1 MLIEFLGLPGCG
13 KSTLSRSLADLMV
26 EQRFVVDET
35 TYDLD
40 HRRRKLGRQCAKLAY
55 LFPFAARNPNRV
67 LSNLLAIARTRQ
79 SSLADLRRAGF
90 NWVFILSVVARKQSP
105 SIIRVLDQGIAQA
118 IWSIGFAAQSGSWLE
133 LLSTRNKQAAAMP
146 DLVVRVRADFATIGD
161 RLGARKRRVS
171 RMDAVGRD
179 LEALRRAENIVDLIV
194 SRLRA
199 IGVPVIEIDNNDVAQ
214 LAQGASR
221 IATVIMTGLREQKTA
236 SLPRHRQGVSI
247 ETTASKRPAP
257 AVNLLAHQPAL
268 PMLLK
273 TQVDADATR
282 SVIGL

>member
-55 LFPFAARNPNRV
+55 LFPFAARNPNSV

-90 NWVFILSVVARKQSP
+90 NWVVILSVVARKQSP
-105 SIIRVLDQGIAQA
+105 SIITVLDQGIAQA
-118 IWSIGFAAQSGSWLE
+118 IWTIGFAAQRGSWLE
-133 LLSTRNKQAAAMP
+133 LLPTRNKQAAAMP

-194 SRLRA
+194 SRLQA

-214 LAQGASR
+214 LALGASR
-221 IATVIMTGLREQKTA
+221 IATVIMTGLSEQKTA
-236 SLPRHRQGVSI
+236 PLPRHQQGVS
-247 ETTASKRPAP
+247 A
-257 AVNLLAHQPAL
+257 
-268 PMLLK
+268 
-273 TQVDADATR
+273 
-282 SVIGL
+282 

>member
-13 KSTLSRSLADLMV
+13 KSTLSRRLAELMM

-40 HRRRKLGRQCAKLAY
+40 HRRRKLGRRCAKLAY
-55 LFPFAARNPNRV
+55 LSSFAARNPRSV

-90 NWVFILSVVARKQSP
+90 NWVSILSVVARRQSP
-105 SIIRVLDQGIAQA
+105 SIITVLDQGIAQA
-118 IWSIGFAAQSGSWLE
+118 IWTIGFAAQRGSWLE
-133 LLSTRNKQAAAMP
+133 LLPTRNKQAAAMP

-179 LEALRRAENIVDLIV
+179 FEAIRRAENVVDLIV
-194 SRLRA
+194 SRLQA

-221 IATVIMTGLREQKTA
+221 IATVIMTGLSEQKTA
-236 SLPRHRQGVSI
+236 SLPRHQQGVSI
-247 ETTASKRPAP
+247 EITASEPTVPAL
-257 AVNLLAHQPAL
+257 NSLAHQPAL

-273 TQVDADATR
+273 TQVDADAT
-282 SVIGL
+282 